1 MFVNLSDGHGLLGN
15 KLNDELNTLPCNKP
29 ACCYFDV
36 AQAGLK
42 TRFRLVPANLA
53 MP

>member
-29 ACCYFDV
+29 ACCQFDV
-36 AQAGLK
+36 TQAGLK
-42 TRFRLVPANLA
+42 MGGLVPANLA